1 MHLQAKEKTREHAK
15 THTDNS
21 ILFLLQYIS
30 EKLIYKFPRAVLSSA
45 SKKCK
50 KKQFYTLRVAI
61 KNKIS
66 RSQRE
71 VSQILMHKCN
81 FNGKN

>member
-1 MHLQAKEKTREHAK
+1 MHLQAKEKTREHAN
-15 THTDNS
+15 THRQQHT
-21 ILFLLQYIS
+21 LLAEIYYCKVHLQIPLAS
-30 EKLIYKFPRAVLSSA
+30 FKLSFKEMH
-45 SKKCK
+45 
-50 KKQFYTLRVAI
+50 KKQFYSLRVAI

-71 VSQILMHKCN
+71 ISQILMQKCN